1 MKKYIYE
8 PKGICAYEIEYEIEG
23 DVVKSVAFSGG
34 CPGNHLGLNA
44 LVKNQKVDDIIKKL
58 KGIKCG
64 SKSSSCP
71 EQLAIGLELIKN
83 GKIKEVK

>member
-8 PKGICAYEIEYEIEG
+8 PKGICAYEIKYEIDG
-23 DVVKSVAFSGG
+23 DTIKSVSFGGG

-44 LVKNQKVDDIIKKL
+44 LVKDQKIEEVIKKL

-64 SKSSSCP
+64 QRSSSCP
-71 EQLAIGLELIKN
+71 EQLAKGLELIKN